1 MINKKK
7 NVTLGEALNIVL
19 MLPDDKKIPAYRS
32 MKGSKAI
39 SGKI

>member
-7 NVTLGEALNIVL
+7 GMSCWEKLYIVL